1 MRWIGLVAVG
11 AVAGAVIAF
20 GTPNRWPHA
29 IAARHESHAAAQ
41 TEEFHWRGSV
51 APGERL
57 WIRNLNGEIRVERS
71 SQAEIEV
78 VAEKRGKRNDPSE
91 VEIVA
96 VTGGGGVTICALWEA
111 RERDCEPGGGYRHS
125 GKMRS
130 DVSVRFVVRLP
141 DGVPLDA
148 ATTNGKIL
156 ADGIASPVVARTTNG
171 SIIVGTLAGDIDA
184 QTTNGAVEAQTG
196 LGAVI
201 ARTTNGDI
209 RARIDSLSAAVPLE
223 FITTN
228 GSITVELPASLDAEL
243 DASLANGKIDTDFPL
258 TVQGRFSTRAV
269 RATVGDG
276 GPPVRLKTT
285 NGSIRLR
292 TVGSAGV

>member
-1 MRWIGLVAVG
+1 MRWIGLMAVG

-20 GTPNRWPHA
+20 GTPDHWAHA
-29 IAARHESHAAAQ
+29 MAARHATNAPQ

-51 APGERL
+51 GPGERL
-57 WIRNLNGEIRVERS
+57 WIRNLNGEIRVERAD
-71 SQAEIEV
+71 QAEIEV

-96 VTGGGGVTICALWEA
+96 VTGAGGVTICALWEA
-111 RERDCEPGGGYRHS
+111 RQRECEAGGGYRHS

-130 DVSVRFVVRLP
+130 DVTVRFVVRLP

-156 ADGIASPVVARTTNG
+156 ADGIASPVVAHTTNG
-171 SIIVGTLAGDIDA
+171 SIVVGTIAGDIDA
-184 QTTNGAVEAQTG
+184 RTTNGAVEAQTG
-196 LGAVI
+196 LGAVF
-201 ARTTNGDI
+201 AHTTNGDI
-209 RARIDSLSAAVPLE
+209 RARIDSMGESAPLE
-223 FITTN
+223 FVTTN

-276 GPPVRLKTT
+276 GPPVKIKTT

-292 TVGSAGV
+292 TIGSTGA

>member
-20 GTPNRWPHA
+20 GTPDRWPHA
-29 IAARHESHAAAQ
+29 MAARHASDAPQ
-41 TEEFHWRGSV
+41 TEEFRWRGSV
-51 APGERL
+51 GPGERI

-71 SQAEIEV
+71 GQSEIEV

-96 VTGGGGVTICALWEA
+96 VTGAGGVTICALWEA
-111 RERDCEPGGGYRHS
+111 DRRECEPGGGYRHS

-130 DVSVRFVVRLP
+130 DVTVRFVVRLP

-156 ADGIASPVVARTTNG
+156 AEGIASPVVAHTTNGSIAVGTIAGDIEARTTNG
-171 SIIVGTLAGDIDA
+171 S
-184 QTTNGAVEAQTG
+184 VEAQTG
-196 LGAVI
+196 LGAVV

-209 RARIDSLSAAVPLE
+209 RARIDSIGPAAPLE
-223 FITTN
+223 FVTTN

-276 GPPVRLKTT
+276 GPPVKIKTT

-292 TVGSAGV
+292 TIGSTGA